1 MDVSQSERFE
11 LSFPNITSSG
21 MNITPT
27 KTTIKYKWWSESGKI
42 QIPFYGVIFMLSV
55 IGNMLVI
62 LTLAQNRRMRTVTNL
77 FLLNLAVSDLLLG
90 VFCMPFTLVGALL
103 RDFVFGE
110 SMCKLIPFLQA
121 CTVSVG
127 AWTLVAISVE
137 RYYAICHPLR
147 SLAWQTLSHAY
158 KTILAIWVGSF
169 ICMMPIA
176 ILSQLKP
183 TRQGKHKCRED
194 WPTVEFEKAY
204 NLFLDVILMIMPF
217 LVLVVTYSLI
227 SRTLYRGIK
236 REKHNKRNPH
246 YVSANSSVHMYVHLQ
261 RNISNRWSFKNRTT
275 SIRHPIN
282 SKTVSNVPEQSGMT
296 SLTCSKK
303 LTTELRRTN
312 IERILC
318 NKRRIIKMLFVVVLE
333 FFLCWTP
340 LYIINTIALFDQ
352 DMIYNSIGYTGISFF
367 QLLAYSSSCCNPITY
382 CFMNCSFRKSFFN
395 IFKCFKVLSKSRRF
409 RANESDI
416 NLEVKWTNRCSENH
430 TS

>member
-183 TRQGKHKCRED
+183 TRQ
-194 WPTVEFEKAY
+194 
-204 NLFLDVILMIMPF
+204 
-217 LVLVVTYSLI
+217 
-227 SRTLYRGIK
+227 
-236 REKHNKRNPH
+236 
-246 YVSANSSVHMYVHLQ
+246 VSANSSVHMYVHLQ